1 MGYKANIITSL
12 ITRFIGAFVTLG
24 ISIITARELGN
35 EKLGEISLVVL
46 AIAISMLVSGILSGP
61 PLVYFTPRKKLKHLL
76 VPAYVANIVCSGLV
90 CVILALFDLFD
101 RQYLI
106 YAIMISLFQGF
117 YSTNFYVLLGLEKL
131 NAYNF
136 IGIAQVLVAIG
147 GIIIGVYVLGIKEV
161 ESYFIAQAISFFVGF
176 IITIP
181 FMKQTTFS
189 DEVSSYSNVV
199 KDIFGYGFVM
209 QLASIFQQLNYRMS
223 YYIIHWQLGAAKLGV
238 FALTMQIAEGV
249 LMISRSIAVVLFSK
263 TANLTEKEN
272 IRDKTNSTLKF
283 TYIATFGFMLILLI
297 VPVSFYEV
305 VFSKDFSET
314 KMVLWFISPGILFL
328 AIQTI
333 LSSYFSSVHKVYVNA
348 IGSFVGLV
356 VIASTVWHLTMMYDL
371 KGGAIANV
379 ASYLISMLVSMVF
392 YLFIEKNSLR
402 SILINGSDIKKYA
415 KVFSFKKTP

>member
-24 ISIITARELGN
+24 ISVITARELGS
-35 EKLGEISLVVL
+35 EKLGEIALVVL
-46 AIAISMLVSGILSGP
+46 AITISMLVSGILSGP

-76 VPAYVANIVCSGLV
+76 IPAYFANIICSVLV
-90 CVILALFDLFD
+90 CVILALFRLYDP
-101 RQYLI
+101 QYLI
-106 YAIMISLFQGF
+106 YAIIISVFQGF

-136 IGIAQVLVAIG
+136 IGIVQVLVAIS
-147 GIIIGVYVLGIKEV
+147 GIAIGVYVFHIKDV
-161 ESYFIAQAISFFVGF
+161 ESYFIAQAISFFIGF

-181 FMKQTTFS
+181 FVRQTSFS
-189 DEVSSYSNVV
+189 DERSGYKNVV
-199 KDIFGYGFVM
+199 KEMFGYGFTM

-223 YYIIHWQLGAAKLGV
+223 YYIIDWQLGAAKLGIFV
-238 FALTMQIAEGV
+238 LTMQIAEGV

-283 TYIATFGFMLILLI
+283 TYISTFGFMLALLI
-297 VPVSFYEV
+297 VPVSFYEM

-314 KMVLWFISPGILFL
+314 KMVLWFVSPGILFL
-328 AIQTI
+328 SIQTI

-348 IGSFVGLV
+348 IGSFTGLV
-356 VIASTVWHLTMMYDL
+356 VIAGTVWHLTMGYDL
-371 KGGAIANV
+371 KGAAISNV
-379 ASYLISMLVSMVF
+379 ASYLVSMLISLIF
-392 YLFIEKNSLR
+392 YLVVEKNSLR
-402 SILINGSDIKKYA
+402 SILINSSDVKKYA
-415 KVFSFKKTP
+415 KVFSFKKTT

>member
-1 MGYKANIITSL
+1 MGYQANIITSL
-12 ITRFIGAFVTLG
+12 ITRFMGAFVTLG

-76 VPAYVANIVCSGLV
+76 IPAYIANIVCSAFV
-90 CVILALFDLFD
+90 CSILAWFDLFNP
-101 RQYLI
+101 QYLV
-106 YAIMISLFQGF
+106 YAIFITLFQGF
-117 YSTNFYVLLGLEKL
+117 YSTHFYVLLGLEKL

-136 IGIAQVLVAIG
+136 IGIIQVIIAIG
-147 GIIIGVYVLGIKEV
+147 GIVIGVYVLEIKDV
-161 ESYFIAQAISFFVGF
+161 ESYFIAQAISFLIGF

-181 FMKQTTFS
+181 FMKQTSYT
-189 DEVSSYSNVV
+189 DEKSSYMNVV

-223 YYIIHWQLGAAKLGV
+223 YYIIHWQLGTAKLGI

-249 LMISRSIAVVLFSK
+249 LMISRSISVVLFSK
-263 TANLTEKEN
+263 TANLTEKDN

-283 TYIATFGFMLILLI
+283 TYISTLGFMLLLLM
-297 VPVSFYEV
+297 VPVSIYEM

-314 KMVLWFISPGILFL
+314 KMVLWFISPGIMFL

-348 IGSFVGLV
+348 IGSFIGLL
-356 VIASTVWHLTMMYDL
+356 VIAGTVWHLTMMYDL
-371 KGGAIANV
+371 NGGAIANV
-379 ASYLISMLVSMVF
+379 ASYLISMLVSLIF
-392 YLFIEKNSLR
+392 YLIVEKNSLR

-415 KVFSFKKTP
+415 KVFSFKKTT

>member
-1 MGYKANIITSL
+1 MTYQANIIVSL
-12 ITRFIGAFVTLG
+12 ITRFLGAFVTLG
-24 ISIITARELGN
+24 ISVIAARELGN

-76 VPAYVANIVCSGLV
+76 VPAYFANVFCPILV
-90 CVILALFDLFD
+90 CFILAFFDLFD
-101 RQYLI
+101 PQYLV
-106 YAIMISLFQGF
+106 YAILISIFQGF
-117 YSTNFYVLLGLEKL
+117 YSTHFYVLLGLEKL

-136 IGIAQVLVAIG
+136 IGVIQVLIAII
-147 GIIIGVYVLGIKEV
+147 GIAIGVYVFEIKEV
-161 ESYFIAQAISFFVGF
+161 DSYFVAQTISFFVGF

-181 FMKQTTFS
+181 FMRQRTYS
-189 DEVSSYSNVV
+189 DQNSSYSNAI

-223 YYIIHWQLGAAKLGV
+223 YYIIDWQLGIAKLGI

-272 IRDKTNSTLKF
+272 IKEKTNSTLKF
-283 TYIATFGFMLILLI
+283 AYISTFGFMLILLI
-297 VPVSFYEV
+297 VPVSFYEM

-314 KMVLWFISPGILFL
+314 KMVLWYISPGILFL

-348 IGSFVGLV
+348 VGSFVGLL
-356 VIASTVWHLTMMYDL
+356 VIAAIVWHLTMLFDL
-371 KGGAIANV
+371 KGSAIANV
-379 ASYLISMLVSMVF
+379 ASYFISMLVSLGF
-392 YLFIEKNSLR
+392 YIISEKTSIGSL
-402 SILINGSDIKKYA
+402 LVNGSDIKKYS
-415 KVFSFKKTP
+415 KVLSFKKMP